1 MEVQDSIYLEKNG
14 AKNLAKEKGQAIK
27 IVCFH
32 TKAFQVYLLVFNCF
46 NIMNQKYY
54 YEEKSS

>member
-1 MEVQDSIYLEKNG
+1 MEVQDSFYLEKND
-14 AKNLAKEKGQAIK
+14 AKNLAKKKGQAIK

-32 TKAFQVYLLVFNCF
+32 TKAFQVYHLIFNFF